1 MIVARRL
8 TLALLFALLVACA
21 EAPREPRAFA
31 SLSGGNPNLIEVR
44 IGEADALVQ
53 EVWLRGPAGEA
64 ASGLRVPNEGSSTSS
79 GTIGRPEVA
88 LGATGGSSSGV
99 KPYVGVG
106 LPLFTSAPPA
116 RRGEALYLRPVPA
129 GFARPSGSAGWT
141 IEVRYRDARH
151 RSNSLA
157 IPAPR

>member
-1 MIVARRL
+1 MTAPRPSA
-8 TLALLFALLVACA
+8 LALLLIILAACA

-31 SLSGGNPNLIEVR
+31 SLSGGSPDLIEVR
-44 IGEADALVQ
+44 VGEDDAVVQ
-53 EVWLRGPAGEA
+53 EVWLRGPDGEA
-64 ASGLRVPNEGSSTSS
+64 ASGLRVPNESS
-79 GTIGRPEVA
+79 GTGGGSIGRPEVA

-116 RRGEALYLRPVPA
+116 RRGEALYLIPVPA
-129 GFARPSGSAGWT
+129 AFARPSGRAGWT

-151 RSNSLA
+151 RSQSLA
-157 IPAPR
+157 IPAPQ